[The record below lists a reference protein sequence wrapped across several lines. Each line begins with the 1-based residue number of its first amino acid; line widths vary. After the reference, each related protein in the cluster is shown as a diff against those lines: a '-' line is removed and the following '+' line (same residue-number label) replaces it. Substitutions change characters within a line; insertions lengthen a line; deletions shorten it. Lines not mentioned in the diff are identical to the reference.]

1 VPYGWS
7 RPNPPVTQDAPWP
20 DAESAAIARRSCYS
34 CHSNETD
41 WPPYSYVAPM
51 SWMVRYDVE
60 QGRDRLN
67 FSEWDRAAEQ
77 ADDAAEPVE
86 EGTMP
91 LPRYTLIHRDAV
103 LSDAEVDKLV
113 AALEA
118 MEDRGGDDDRD
129 GGDGESHGEG
139 DDG

>member
-1 VPYGWS
+1 LA
-7 RPNPPVTQDAPWP
+7 PPGPA
-20 DAESAAIARRSCYS
+20 
-34 CHSNETD
+34 
-41 WPPYSYVAPM
+41 
-51 SWMVRYDVE
+51 
-60 QGRDRLN
+60 QGREKLN
-67 FSEWDRAAEQ
+67 FSEWDRFSGE